1 VAPEKAKAKPRELVA
16 LEAPYEH
23 PDLANSNAMVLAA
36 RRKVALLEKLI
47 AEYEKQMPEAPKG
60 EKRPEFCR

>member
-1 VAPEKAKAKPRELVA
+1 MTEDVEWHRKRLRQSREELVA

-47 AEYEKQMPEAPKG
+47 AEYEKQNAP
-60 EKRPEFCR
+60 RP